1 MYPIKRSKPKNLKK
15 QKPQHLIKHSPSR
28 AGSSSNK
35 SRYSPYRIL
44 KEYDK
49 RIA

>member
-15 QKPQHLIKHSPSR
+15 QKPSKIKHSPSP
-28 AGSSSNK
+28 AGSSSNI
-35 SRYSPYRIL
+35 SRKFSPHHFL